1 MIHYARYRA
10 PESPNIYS
18 KIFLDTK
25 LNYDHYTS
33 SIHIIENLDF
43 IEEKTDFHAKTV
55 ELHENAHSG
64 PHGPLLARFP

>member
-1 MIHYARYRA
+1 MLVTGPLKVLTCIQKHSLIHV
-10 PESPNIYS
+10 
-18 KIFLDTK
+18 DTK